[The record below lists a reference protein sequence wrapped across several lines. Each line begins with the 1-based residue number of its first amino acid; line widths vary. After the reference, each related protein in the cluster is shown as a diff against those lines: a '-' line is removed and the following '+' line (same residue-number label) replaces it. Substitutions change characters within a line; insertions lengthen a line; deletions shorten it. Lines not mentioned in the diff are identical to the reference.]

1 MLTEEYITEIYC
13 LVDDMLK
20 NFKKNSFRQRG
31 PAPRLSDSEVI
42 TMEIIGES
50 FGFDC
55 DKHIH
60 AYFKNHW
67 HYLFPRLGVR
77 TTFLRQAA
85 NLWAIKREIHKQ
97 LLAIIFPH
105 GMKTGIVD
113 GFPIPVCGFKRA
125 HFSKLFKEHADYGYC
140 AAKDLHYFGFKGH
153 LLIEQSGL
161 IVDCELAAA
170 NVDER
175 EMIFELDRQ
184 GISTI
189 LGDKGYICNENM
201 KEDFKSIGLSIHT
214 PLRENM
220 KDERPKQYVR
230 KLNRKRR
237 LIETVIGQLCERF
250 RIEKVRAR
258 DLWHLT
264 VRITRKLLAHTVNC
278 YLSYQAGN
286 TILQFEKIMP

>member
-1 MLTEEYITEIYC
+1 MPTEEYITEIYC
-13 LVDDMLK
+13 LIDDMLK
-20 NFKKNSFRQRG
+20 KMKNNRIRKRG
-31 PAPRLSDSEVI
+31 FAPKISDSELVA
-42 TMEIIGES
+42 MEIIGES
-50 FGFDC
+50 LGFDC

-60 AYFKNHW
+60 SYFKSHW
-67 HYLFPRLGVR
+67 LDLFPELGTR
-77 TTFLRQAA
+77 TTFTRQAA
-85 NLWAIKREIHKQ
+85 NLWNLKQKVHKL
-97 LLAIIFPH
+97 LLAMIFPD
-105 GMKTGIVD
+105 GMETGIVD

-125 HFSKLFKEHADYGYC
+125 GFSKLFKGYADYGFC

-161 IVDCELAAA
+161 IVDCGLVAA
-170 NVDER
+170 NIDER

-201 KEDFKSIGLSIHT
+201 KEDFKDIGLTIHT
-214 PLRENM
+214 PLRANM
-220 KDERPKQYVR
+220 KDDRPKQYVR
-230 KLNRKRR
+230 ELNRKRR

-278 YLSYQAGN
+278 YLNYRAGN
-286 TILQFEKIMP
+286 SILQFEQIMP